1 MGKIYTSGRTIVD
14 RYDDSQTVP
23 TYQAETYTGSNVAP
37 VNPQSATYTGGA
49 SSIIEPQILTPNTR
63 NDTPI
68 RGAGTNAGQ
77 VGGNSQSGTSPVVN
91 PNAEPSATSGAT
103 KTYVSGGT
111 TPDSNIIINKPK
123 PNYLVYGLIGVVGLY
138 VVYKVF
144 FNKKGE

>member
-14 RYDDSQTVP
+14 RNDDSQTVP
-23 TYQAETYTGSNVAP
+23 IYQAETYTGNNVAP
-37 VNPQSATYTGGA
+37 VNPQSATYTGGT
-49 SSIIEPQILTPNTR
+49 SNVVEPQITAPVKPR
-63 NDTPI
+63 SDTPI
-68 RGAGTNAGQ
+68 RGAGS
-77 VGGNSQSGTSPVVN
+77 NSQSGTNPVVN
-91 PNAEPSATSGAT
+91 PNAEPSATSGDT

-111 TPDSNIIINKPK
+111 TPDSNIIINKPE